1 MRYTTAKNG
10 ISVAYTRGAWA
21 RTRKLTTPRPVMQR
35 SSSPSTPAASSER
48 GSVAGIDLGTTN
60 SAIAVLEGD
69 TPVIVPNAA
78 GDTTTPSVVSL
89 AANEVYVGAT
99 AKRRGAVDPRNT
111 FYSVKRLIGQFSS
124 DVDEHVAYGTSQ
136 DEHGLVTLHV
146 GGEENE
152 NENEN
157 DDIEKSSTI
166 YPEEVSAIVLS
177 QLLEDAR
184 NFKNDEITRAVISVP
199 AYFNDEQKDATVAAG
214 EMAGLQ
220 KVRLLREPVAAAL
233 AYGVKATTDQTVLV
247 FDLGGGTFDVSLL
260 EVGGGV
266 IEVLSTGGDPHLGGD
281 DFDRVIVEW
290 LEKQYLEPA
299 GVDTS
304 SPSMIA
310 NLKAIAEAA
319 KMQLS
324 VSDTAV
330 IRMPVGGG
338 IEAVL
343 TRQKF
348 EALSDEL
355 FRRAREPLDYA
366 CWQAG
371 IDLGTSLEAWKVAR
385 KNIGGY

>member
-1 MRYTTAKNG
+1 MTGPTARVEPGENAG
-10 ISVAYTRGAWA
+10 
-21 RTRKLTTPRPVMQR
+21 RTSFGFREVDIEDKQDLVDAVFDR
-35 SSSPSTPAASSER
+35 
-48 GSVAGIDLGTTN
+48 VAGRYDLMN
-60 SAIAVLEGD
+60 DLMSAG
-69 TPVIVPNAA
+69 
-78 GDTTTPSVVSL
+78 
-89 AANEVYVGAT
+89 
-99 AKRRGAVDPRNT
+99 
-111 FYSVKRLIGQFSS
+111 FHRLW
-124 DVDEHVAYGTSQ
+124 
-136 DEHGLVTLHV
+136 
-146 GGEENE
+146 
-152 NENEN
+152 
-157 DDIEKSSTI
+157 
-166 YPEEVSAIVLS
+166 
-177 QLLEDAR
+177 
-184 NFKNDEITRAVISVP
+184 
-199 AYFNDEQKDATVAAG
+199 KDATVAAG

-319 KMQLS
+319 KMQLR
-324 VSDTAV
+324 VTDTAV
-330 IRMPVGGG
+330 IRMPGGGG

>member
-1 MRYTTAKNG
+1 
-10 ISVAYTRGAWA
+10 
-21 RTRKLTTPRPVMQR
+21 MQR
-35 SSSPSTPAASSER
+35 SSSSPAAPAAPAASSER

-89 AANEVYVGAT
+89 GANGEEVYVGAT

-146 GGEENE
+146 GSENE
-152 NENEN
+152 NQNQDQNEN
-157 DDIEKSSTI
+157 DEIERSSTTI